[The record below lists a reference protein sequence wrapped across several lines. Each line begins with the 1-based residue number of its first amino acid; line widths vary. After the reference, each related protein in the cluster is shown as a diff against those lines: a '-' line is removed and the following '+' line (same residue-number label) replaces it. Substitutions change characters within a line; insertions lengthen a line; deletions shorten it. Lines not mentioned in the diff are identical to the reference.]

1 MERHSFRR
9 FQPIRPKLCG
19 NCAIP
24 QNFHS
29 MKLGE
34 ITVHNAVLL
43 FVHNYFFSLRF
54 PSDEYIRDLSWSVT
68 LEEAIVKSKLLG
80 EFWNRLLGGEI

>member
-1 MERHSFRR
+1 
-9 FQPIRPKLCG
+9 
-19 NCAIP
+19 
-24 QNFHS
+24 

-34 ITVHNAVLL
+34 ITVHYAVLL

-80 EFWNRLLGGEI
+80 DMSNEIRLWR

>member
-1 MERHSFRR
+1 
-9 FQPIRPKLCG
+9 
-19 NCAIP
+19 
-24 QNFHS
+24 

-80 EFWNRLLGGEI
+80 DMSNEIRL

>member
-1 MERHSFRR
+1 
-9 FQPIRPKLCG
+9 
-19 NCAIP
+19 
-24 QNFHS
+24 

-43 FVHNYFFSLRF
+43 FVHNYFFSIRF

>member
-1 MERHSFRR
+1 
-9 FQPIRPKLCG
+9 
-19 NCAIP
+19 
-24 QNFHS
+24 

-68 LEEAIVKSKLLG
+68 LKEAIVKSKLLG
-80 EFWNRLLGGEI
+80 DMSNEIRLWR

>member
-1 MERHSFRR
+1 
-9 FQPIRPKLCG
+9 
-19 NCAIP
+19 
-24 QNFHS
+24 

-34 ITVHNAVLL
+34 ITEHYAVLL

-80 EFWNRLLGGEI
+80 DMSNEIRLWR